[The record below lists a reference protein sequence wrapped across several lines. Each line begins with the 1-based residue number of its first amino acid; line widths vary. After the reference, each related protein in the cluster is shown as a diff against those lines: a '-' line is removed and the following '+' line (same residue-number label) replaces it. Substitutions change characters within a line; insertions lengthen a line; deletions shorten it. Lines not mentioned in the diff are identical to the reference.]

1 MSKGILISD
10 DENGWHCNC
19 GAWNSS
25 DKRYCSECN
34 AKNENE
40 MKIPSSIKD
49 DTENIN
55 FRFPK
60 RIISY

>member
-1 MSKGILISD
+1 M
-10 DENGWHCNC
+10 DENENNWRCDC
-19 GAWNSS
+19 GAWNSPEV
-25 DKRYCSECN
+25 RRCEECN
-34 AKNENE
+34 QQKDENE
-40 MKIPSSIKD
+40 VKVPSSIKD